1 MEHLQC
7 FKLCCGEE
15 SQSPISSED
24 IKTNSTQA
32 FFFFFLIKGSQ
43 ELQLVQFSKDTVKFL
58 KSDAKKRSIFFPA
71 RGLIIWEPGFK
82 NKGSKSESW
91 SLHAMD
97 GKT

>member
-32 FFFFFLIKGSQ
+32 FFFFFSYQRESGITACPILQGHCEISEVGCQKKIHFLPGQRAHHLGARFQ
-43 ELQLVQFSKDTVKFL
+43 EQ
-58 KSDAKKRSIFFPA
+58 
-71 RGLIIWEPGFK
+71 GL
-82 NKGSKSESW
+82 
-91 SLHAMD
+91 
-97 GKT
+97 

>member
-15 SQSPISSED
+15 SHRVLSPL
-24 IKTNSTQA
+24 KVLKQTA
-32 FFFFFLIKGSQ
+32 PRLFFFFLIKGSQ

-71 RGLIIWEPGFK
+71 RGLIIWEPGIK

-91 SLHAMD
+91 SLHVMD